1 MAKKCKITPELIERM
16 KENVKLGFTYSAL
29 ALSLGISEDTLYS
42 WIRKGRDEQQQPYV
56 SFYAG
61 LKEAESELLA
71 ECLQQLK
78 LSAKLGNVDS
88 SKWLLER
95 RFKTLGYGKQSEV
108 EVHAKTEN
116 ININYNDADEC
127 DKIRQEILEKLSRP
141 AYPARLNI
149 TNGRED

>member
-1 MAKKCKITPELIERM
+1 MTKKTKCTPELIEKM

-71 ECLQQLK
+71 ECLQQIK
-78 LSAKLGNVDS
+78 LSMKLGNTDS
-88 SKWLLER
+88 AKFLLER
-95 RFKTLGYGKQSEV
+95 RFNSMGYGKQSQV
-108 EVHAKTEN
+108 DVKAKTEN
-116 ININYNDADEC
+116 INVNVNATQDENK
-127 DKIRQEILEKLSRP
+127 KIRLEILSKLTPRALP
-141 AYPARLNI
+141 E
-149 TNGRED
+149 GFKK